1 MKAIYLTL
9 FLFTIQFA
17 FTQSSVRNEQYDSI
31 LAKKLGADEYGMKT
45 YYFVYLK
52 AGLKRD
58 QTKEEAD
65 RIQRAHM
72 DNIGRLANEGKLI
85 IAGPFLDK
93 GDVRGIYIFNVS
105 SLEEAEQLTNT
116 DPAVI
121 SGRLIMEI
129 HPWYG
134 SASLMMIPELH
145 KKVAKTEI

>member
-1 MKAIYLTL
+1 MKVIYLTL

-58 QTKEEAD
+58 QNKEEAD

-134 SASLMMIPELH
+134 SAGLMMIPELH

>member
-1 MKAIYLTL
+1 MKTIYLTL
-9 FLFTIQFA
+9 FLFIIQFA
-17 FTQSSVRNEQYDSI
+17 YTQSSVRNEQYDSI

-58 QTKEEAD
+58 QTKEEAEK
-65 RIQRAHM
+65 IQRAHM

-121 SGRLIMEI
+121 SGRLMMEI